1 MWNLNTKLIRYGQQI
16 GGYKGQGLGVGEMG
30 EFFFFFSLNIKNY
43 SNKKKSK
50 ETVNDFRL
58 LIKQLTLFSPPTW
71 ISYYKKK
78 NKLTSRANNISIF
91 V

>member
-30 EFFFFFSLNIKNY
+30 DLFFFSLNIKNY

-58 LIKQLTLFSPPTW
+58 LIKQHTLFSPTYFPSNVDF
-71 ISYYKKK
+71 I
-78 NKLTSRANNISIF
+78 L
-91 V
+91 